1 MEPLRAQSEKAR
13 KFLVLWDELRGP
25 EISLRL
31 EQLEKIRAGAIK
43 TLSDYENAV
52 RQKEEAQGAV
62 EALYAAAEEHAA
74 QMRDKDVEAEGVRFQ
89 MMQRGADANGLENAV
104 AVLRANIQNNL
115 ENRDRIRRELEQ
127 QEGRADSIG
136 AQIAERKERLEAL
149 VGELDA
155 LAAELSAKQG
165 EAEETARSAG
175 TLAGELE
182 ELRRK
187 EAVKRL
193 RLRGQG
199 SALRLPRPGADG
211 TDEAVHQELS
221 AGEERVR
228 QLQEGRDAAQK
239 ELAQAREDRDSLQN
253 VLNGYGLRL
262 ESRRKKAK
270 EAEERH
276 VKLQME
282 ENALQSRI
290 HMLSEMENTA
300 GLPGR

>member
-1 MEPLRAQSEKAR
+1 M
-13 KFLVLWDELRGP
+13 
-25 EISLRL
+25 
-31 EQLEKIRAGAIK
+31 
-43 TLSDYENAV
+43 
-52 RQKEEAQGAV
+52 

-89 MMQRGADANGLENAV
+89 MMQREADANGLENAV

-149 VGELDA
+149 VGELDT

-165 EAEETARSAG
+165 EAEEAVRSAG

-187 EAVKRL
+187 EAVENAL

-199 SALRLPRPGADG
+199 SALRPSRRGPGA
-211 TDEAVHQELS
+211 
-221 AGEERVR
+221 AG
-228 QLQEGRDAAQK
+228 
-239 ELAQAREDRDSLQN
+239 
-253 VLNGYGLRL
+253 
-262 ESRRKKAK
+262 
-270 EAEERH
+270 
-276 VKLQME
+276 
-282 ENALQSRI
+282 
-290 HMLSEMENTA
+290 
-300 GLPGR
+300 PG